1 MPGVIMRVP
10 RVADPR
16 VTFDTSELF
25 SLRVRGEPESSG
37 RPARRTLSAVLSPAL
52 LIRGRLT
59 LSERPAV
66 NV

>member
-1 MPGVIMRVP
+1 MPGVITRVP

-37 RPARRTLSAVLSPAL
+37 HPARRTFSTVLLPEL

-59 LSERPAV
+59 LSERPAI